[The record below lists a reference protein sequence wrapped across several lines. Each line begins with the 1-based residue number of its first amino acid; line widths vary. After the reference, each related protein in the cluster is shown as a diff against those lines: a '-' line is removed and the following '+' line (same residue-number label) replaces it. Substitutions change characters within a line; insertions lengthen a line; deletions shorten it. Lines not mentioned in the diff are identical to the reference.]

1 MTRRLERGGE
11 AGGEAGERGGAAEHD
26 DGVDDFPANARE

>member
-11 AGGEAGERGGAAEHD
+11 AGGEAGERGAAEH
-26 DGVDDFPANARE
+26 DGVDDFPAYARE